1 MSYEIKIPIET
12 ERQEECKDDLILA
25 LVNCGYAVWLDMD
38 GAVVYIAPDT
48 EVSKKKEETF
58 R

>member
-1 MSYEIKIPIET
+1 MSYEIRIPVET
-12 ERQEECKDDLILA
+12 ERHEEYKDDLIIA

-38 GAVVYIAPDT
+38 GSVVYIAPDT
-48 EVSKKKEETF
+48 EVSKKKDEAF